1 MGLIWKKNANYVIVS
16 LTECWRTSSGR
27 MSYGMQLGQ
36 GRDFIENTTVEGKFT
51 AQAAL
56 TKADKL
62 GLDVP
67 VIRSVSDLMTGKK
80 DVETLLAA
88 LLARPQKEE

>member
-1 MGLIWKKNANYVIVS
+1 MIQRYAGYQVWRSKPDLYVRTVTEFS
-16 LTECWRTSSGR
+16 LQASTGPGR
-27 MSYGMQLGQ
+27 Y
-36 GRDFIENTTVEGKFT
+36 FKENTTVEGKFT

-67 VIRSVSDLMTGKK
+67 IIRSVSDL
-80 DVETLLAA
+80 V
-88 LLARPQKEE
+88 P